1 MDEHGVGRD
10 HGRVDV
16 VSADTATGGVVAEL
30 SEMLAALPRLKVVAF
45 LDGCREAEFGM
56 ITDLCE
62 MNKSTLS
69 KAMTVLEAAGYITIT
84 KGYVG
89 RKPRTWLA
97 LTDSGRT
104 AYHEHL
110 NTLTAL
116 AQQARQAA
124 SETDSPSP
132 GP

>member
-1 MDEHGVGRD
+1 MDVVPAD
-10 HGRVDV
+10 PTTGRVV
-16 VSADTATGGVVAEL
+16 TEL
-30 SEMLAALPRLKVVAF
+30 SELLGSLPRLKVVAF

-89 RKPRTWLA
+89 RRPKTWLA
-97 LTDSGRT
+97 LTDRGRT

-110 NTLTAL
+110 NALTAL
-116 AQQARQAA
+116 TQQARKA
-124 SETDSPSP
+124 SGEPDSPS
-132 GP
+132 GRS